1 MIRND
6 LQSWGSVARALHWSV
21 AALIGIQLGLG
32 WIGGEM
38 ARSPAKVNVMTAH
51 KSLGLTV
58 LALVLLRMVWRW
70 ANVTPLPPERSQR
83 WEILAARTSH
93 LVLYLLL
100 VAVPLSGYVAAS
112 TSAIP
117 WKFWWLAPLPNLL
130 GPQPDLHETMGEVHE
145 FLVTTFLVVLGV
157 HVAAALRH
165 HLLKRNRVLLRMWR
179 G

>member
-6 LQSWGSVARALHWSV
+6 SQTWGSVARALHWSI
-21 AALIGIQLGLG
+21 AALIGIQLCLG

-38 ARSPAKVNVMTAH
+38 ARSPAKVNLMTAH

-58 LALVLLRMVWRW
+58 LALVVLRILWRW
-70 ANVTPLPPERSQR
+70 ANVAPQPPERSPR
-83 WEILAARTSH
+83 WEILAAKASH

-100 VAVPLSGYVAAS
+100 VAVPLSGWVAAS

-130 GPQPDLHETMGEVHE
+130 EPQPDLHEVAGEVHE
-145 FLVTTFLVVLGV
+145 ALVTTFLVVLGV
-157 HVAAALRH
+157 HVVAALRH
-165 HLLKRNRVLLRMWR
+165 HFLQRDRVLMRMWR